1 MSSKRS
7 PYFGVAAEF
16 ETPEQLLAAARKARE
31 AGYTRMDSYSPFPVH
46 GLTDEINF
54 KDERVPILMF
64 LGGVVGALSGFF
76 LQTYT
81 NVWDYPFNVGGKPLI
96 GYPAW
101 VPVTFECT
109 VLFSALTGAISM
121 IMLNGLPKPY
131 DPMFNMPSFA
141 RASQDRFFL
150 CIESRDPNFS
160 VSDTTRFMEGLG
172 AVNVEAVP
180 R

>member
-1 MSSKRS
+1 MAKPR
-7 PYFGVAAEF
+7 YYGIAAQF
-16 ETPEQLLAAARKARE
+16 ETPEDLMSAVRRARE
-31 AGYTRMDSYSPFPVH
+31 AGYSRMDAYTPFPVH
-46 GLTDEINF
+46 GLTDAMKF
-54 KDERVPILMF
+54 RDERVPIFMF
-64 LGGVVGALSGFF
+64 LGGLTGALFGFF

-96 GYPAW
+96 SYVNW

-109 VLFSALTGAISM
+109 VLFSALTGLVSM

-131 DPMFNMPSFA
+131 DPMFNIASFS

-150 CIESRDPNFS
+150 CIEAVDPNFN
-160 VSDTTRFMEGLG
+160 VDDVTNFLEGLG
-172 AVNVEAVP
+172 AMTVEAVP

>member
-1 MSSKRS
+1 MRRGA
-7 PYFGVAAEF
+7 YFGIAAEF
-16 ETPEQLLAAARKARE
+16 EEPEALLQAARRARE
-31 AGYTRMDSYSPFPVH
+31 AGYKRMDAYTPFPVH
-46 GLTDEINF
+46 GLSDEIGF
-54 KDERVPILMF
+54 RDERVPVIMF
-64 LGGVVGALSGFF
+64 LGGLVGALSGFF

-81 NVWDYPFNVGGKPLI
+81 NVWDYPFQVGGKPLI

-109 VLFSALTGAISM
+109 ILFSALSGAIGM
-121 IMLNGLPKPY
+121 IMLNGLPRPY

-160 VSDTTRFMEGLG
+160 LEETMRFLEGTG